1 MTSPAPESASASTR
15 KTNRLAGETSPYLLQ
30 HATNPVDWYPWG
42 PEALS
47 RASTESKPIFLSIG
61 YSACHWC
68 HVMEHESFENP
79 EIAALMNEH
88 FVNIKVDRE
97 ERPDLDQIYMS
108 AVMAMTGHGG
118 WPMSVFLTPEREP
131 FFGGTYFPPV
141 DSRGMT
147 GFPRVLLGV
156 HRAWEER
163 RDEINQ
169 SAAGMAEQLR
179 AYSAVSHGSG
189 TLELKLL
196 DQAARAIMGN
206 FDSVHGGFGRAP
218 KFPHPMDLKVLLRHH
233 ARTGQVQALEAVRHT
248 LGKMARG
255 GIYDHLGGGFARYA
269 TDERWLVPHF
279 EKMLYDNALLASAYL
294 EAYQLTHDAELACVV
309 RETIDYVLGR
319 MTGPEGGFYSTE
331 DADSE
336 GVEGKYYVWSPAEVA
351 NLLGS
356 EKAKT
361 FCYVYD
367 ITEQGNW
374 EDHNILN
381 LPRTIDQASQLLGRD
396 SHELRAELA
405 AGRELLLAARAKRVP
420 PAKDTKVLVSW
431 NGLMIAP
438 LAEGGRILRDERYIE
453 AAGRAAGFI
462 LDRMRR
468 DDGRLLHTYKDG
480 KAKLDAYLDDYAS
493 LIDGLTRLYEATGE
507 PRWIESAL
515 DLAAIM
521 IAEFADAHH
530 GGFFFTGLRHE
541 ALIARQKDIHDNATP
556 SGNGMAATALV
567 RLGALTG
574 RDDLI
579 TSGRSALEAIGQV
592 LEREPAAAGQSLI
605 ALDFL
610 LAPIQEFAVIAGPDP
625 TEFHA
630 VLEAIAT
637 PFRPH
642 KVVAPATL
650 ANATALS
657 TKMPLLADRPLKAGR
672 TTTYV
677 CEHFTCREPV
687 VGVAGVEAALADRK
701 SSEI

>member
-1 MTSPAPESASASTR
+1 MTSSSSESASA
-15 KTNRLAGETSPYLLQ
+15 KQKNRLAGETSPYLLQ

-42 PEALS
+42 PEALN
-47 RASTESKPIFLSIG
+47 RAKTESKPIFLSIG

-79 EIAALMNEH
+79 EISALMNEH

-118 WPMSVFLTPEREP
+118 WPMSVFLTPDREP
-131 FFGGTYFPPV
+131 FFGGTYFPPT

-147 GFPRVLLGV
+147 GFPRVLMGV
-156 HRAWEER
+156 QKAWEER
-163 RDEINQ
+163 REEINQ
-169 SAAGMAEQLR
+169 SAAGMADQLR
-179 AYSAVSHGSG
+179 AFAGVSKGSRS
-189 TLELKLL
+189 LDVKLL
-196 DQAARAIMGN
+196 DQAARAIMRN

-233 ARTGQVQALEAVRHT
+233 ARTGEPQALEAVQVT

-255 GIYDHLGGGFARYA
+255 GIYDHLGGGFARYS

-294 EAYQLTHDAELACVV
+294 EAYQSTHDAEFGRVA

-319 MTGPEGGFYSTE
+319 MTGPEGAFYSTE

-336 GVEGKYYVWSPAEVA
+336 GVEGKYYVWSPAEIGE
-351 NLLGS
+351 LLAP
-356 EKAKT
+356 EAAKT

-374 EDHNILN
+374 EDQNILN

-396 SHELRAELA
+396 SAELRAELA
-405 AGRELLLAARAKRVP
+405 AGRERLLAARTKRVP
-420 PAKDTKVLVSW
+420 PAKDTKVLVAW
-431 NGLMIAP
+431 NGLMIAA

-462 LDRMRR
+462 LDQMRR
-468 DDGRLLHTYKDG
+468 DDGRLLHTYKDRQ
-480 KAKLDAYLDDYAS
+480 AKLDAYLDDYAS
-493 LIDGLTRLYEATGE
+493 FIDGLTRLYEASGE

-515 DLAAIM
+515 DLARIM
-521 IAEFADAHH
+521 IAEFGDAEH
-530 GGFFFTGLRHE
+530 GGFFFTGKRHE
-541 ALIARQKDIHDNATP
+541 ELIARQKDIHDNATP

-567 RLGALTG
+567 RLGGLTG
-574 RDDLI
+574 HEDL
-579 TSGRSALEAIGQV
+579 TAVGRSALEAIGQV
-592 LEREPAAAGQSLI
+592 LEREPAAVGQSLI

-610 LAPIQEFAVIAGPDP
+610 LAPTEEFAVIAGADRA
-625 TEFHA
+625 ECRA

-642 KVVAPATL
+642 KVVAPATPGEAATL
-650 ANATALS
+650 AQ
-657 TKMPLLADRPLKAGR
+657 KMPLLANRPLKNGQ

-677 CEHFTCREPV
+677 CEHFTCHEPV
-687 VGVAGVEAALADRK
+687 VGVAGVEAALADRRK
-701 SSEI
+701 